1 VHSVRR
7 TPEKSNRKPER
18 NVKKLKRW
26 ILLSAA
32 GALAVLIGSR
42 LEEAVALDYDNMGRP

>member
-1 VHSVRR
+1 
-7 TPEKSNRKPER
+7 
-18 NVKKLKRW
+18 VKKLKRW